1 MVHFDFSELNRR
13 VILVAG
19 VCARQCLFCQRNSLT
34 GILHIFVILF
44 LQLRVTALKWLAIG
58 TTSYI
63 SSTALISNSFLRRR
77 IALVVKLALY
87 FNICSWPILVWLSLL
102 EGRWLNIL
110 ASSFDRWTTLSSA
123 IIVLFATRCLISAWQ
138 GKFVLLIVPDWLST
152 TRYIWALY
160 ATHETLHSGIRDKNT
175 VSLRNKID
183 QSQYVIRQIT
193 IFLLT
198 VS

>member
-1 MVHFDFSELNRR
+1 MVHFDFSELYRR

-19 VCARQCLFCQRNSLT
+19 VCARQFLLCDRNSLT
-34 GILHIFVILF
+34 GILVIVF
-44 LQLRVTALKWLAIG
+44 LQLRVTALEWLAIR
-58 TTSYI
+58 TSSSIY
-63 SSTALISNSFLRRR
+63 STALISNSFLRRP
-77 IALVVKLALY
+77 IALVIKLALY
-87 FNICSWPILVWLSLL
+87 FNICSWPIFVWLSLL

-123 IIVLFATRCLISAWQ
+123 IIVLFATRCLISTLQ

-152 TRYIWALY
+152 TRYIWGLF
-160 ATHETLHSGIRDKNT
+160 ATHETLHSGKRDKNT

-183 QSQYVIRQIT
+183 QSQYVISQIT
-193 IFLLT
+193 IFILT